1 MNKEALVDSV
11 VCYRCGAPS
20 IPIVYGFP
28 SGSMVRDA
36 ARGKIAL
43 GGCVITCI
51 DPQWKC
57 SADCVDKN
65 SGEKIN

>member
-1 MNKEALVDSV
+1 M
-11 VCYRCGAPS
+11 
-20 IPIVYGFP
+20 F
-28 SGSMVRDA
+28 RDA

-43 GGCVITCI
+43 GGCVVTGLN
-51 DPQWKC
+51 PQWKC